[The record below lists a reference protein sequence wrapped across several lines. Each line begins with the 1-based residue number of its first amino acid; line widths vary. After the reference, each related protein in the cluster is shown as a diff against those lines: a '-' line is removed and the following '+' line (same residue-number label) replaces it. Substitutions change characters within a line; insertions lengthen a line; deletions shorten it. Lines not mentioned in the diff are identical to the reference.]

1 MEANWPCS
9 SKLLWT
15 ISVERNRNAHEW
27 EEAKIVLTEKCH
39 GSGSTKFQADY
50 RGRPWICDLK
60 DGAGGISWPLTMD
73 ELKPGLLPTLPGKEG
88 SIVSAWKELDWV
100 PITRAITYPP
110 WKRREHSKCMERRT
124 GLGSNSNFPRWDIL
138 VKSLWLSYWNR
149 DDEKSRIS
157 SSWCCG
163 SKYVNITLT
172 FWGWHC

>member
-15 ISVERNRNAHEW
+15 ISVERNRNAHER

-60 DGAGGISWPLTMD
+60 DGAGGISWPPTMD
-73 ELKPGLLPTLPGKEG
+73 ELKP
-88 SIVSAWKELDWV
+88 SA
-100 PITRAITYPP
+100 RAITYPP

-149 DDEKSRIS
+149 DDEKSHIS